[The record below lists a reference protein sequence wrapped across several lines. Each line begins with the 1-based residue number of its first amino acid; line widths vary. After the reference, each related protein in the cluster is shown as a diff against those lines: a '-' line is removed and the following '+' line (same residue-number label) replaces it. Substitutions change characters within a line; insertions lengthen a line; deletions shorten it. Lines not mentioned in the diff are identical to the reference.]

1 MTKSD
6 PSRQELQESEERYK
20 KLINSLP
27 HGLSIVQHNEIVFV
41 NKAALEMFGY
51 DDYEELVGK
60 KGTFPLFREEKE
72 DIYEKCLKLL
82 NDEIQG
88 PLHYKTL
95 AVRKDGTVFEVETYV
110 SKIIYKGWRALQV
123 VNMDISDKV
132 EAEKN
137 YQRILDS
144 IADPLNVINEDLEL
158 VYANEPLKD
167 WIENLGL
174 NEDFIGKKINK
185 VFPFLKDKTIDE
197 YKKVFNN
204 GETLVS
210 NEFVEIEDRT
220 FYTETRKIPIV
231 EHNEVSQVLTI
242 IRDFTERRQY
252 EEKLKASEEKY
263 RHLFENSPY
272 FILLIDETLKI
283 IDCNKK
289 TEEIIGYPKEDLIGK
304 SLLEIP
310 FLSPEK
316 EGIFKKRA
324 QKILNGVSLDPR
336 ELRIRKKS
344 GELIWIKSK
353 PSLMTM
359 RGKKY
364 IHLIGQDITKSKKR
378 KRKLKI
384 NQFAIDHT
392 SIEVF
397 WINQK
402 GEFEYVNKAAC
413 ENLGYTYEELTDM
426 SVPDIDP
433 VHNLQKYNETWDQMK
448 KKGTYTFETKHKSQN
463 GRIYP
468 VRVSINYLNYKGK
481 ELSIAFAID
490 LTEQKKTKENL
501 KASEEKYRLLFR
513 NSPYSIFLINMEG
526 KIVDCNPATVD
537 LFGFSKE
544 EIIGSSHRELAIHPE
559 KNVNTFIKRFVKL
572 IKGESVEPIET
583 QLYTKNKELIWV
595 HIRSSLIKIDK
606 DIYIQ
611 TIIQN
616 IDKRKRAESEL
627 KKLNK
632 IKSELLKRTSHELKT
647 PLVSIKGF
655 TNLLTEFYSQE
666 FNEDIMSYI
675 GEIKN
680 ACNRLEDLIKDIL
693 QTSKLKSGDKVI
705 QKSEINLTKLIKDT
719 VDQLK
724 GFIKLRKH
732 QIKMDLEQDIN
743 VKCEKEKIADL
754 ISNLLSNAIKY
765 TPPKGLIKISSK
777 LEDDYVVIS
786 IQDSGIGLNESEK
799 ESIFTQFGKIERY
812 GQGFDVISEGSGLG
826 LYISKKIIELH
837 NGRIWVE
844 SDGRNKGSTFY
855 FSLPRME

>member
-6 PSRQELQESEERYK
+6 PSRQELKESEERYK

-51 DDYEELVGK
+51 DDYDELVGK
-60 KGTFPLFREEKE
+60 KGTFPLFKQEKE
-72 DIYEKCLKLL
+72 EIYKKCLKLL

-95 AVRKDGTVFEVETYV
+95 AVRKDGTVFHIEAYV

-123 VNMDISDKV
+123 INMDLSDK
-132 EAEKN
+132 
-137 YQRILDS
+137 
-144 IADPLNVINEDLEL
+144 LE
-158 VYANEPLKD
+158 
-167 WIENLGL
+167 
-174 NEDFIGKKINK
+174 
-185 VFPFLKDKTIDE
+185 
-197 YKKVFNN
+197 
-204 GETLVS
+204 
-210 NEFVEIEDRT
+210 
-220 FYTETRKIPIV
+220 
-231 EHNEVSQVLTI
+231 
-242 IRDFTERRQY
+242 
-252 EEKLKASEEKY
+252 SEEKY
-263 RHLFENSPY
+263 QHLFENSPY
-272 FILLIDETLKI
+272 FIILLNETLKI

-289 TEEIIGYPKEDLIGK
+289 TEEIIGYSKDELIGK
-304 SLLEIP
+304 NILDLAVI
-310 FLSPEK
+310 LSEK
-316 EGIFKKRA
+316 QELFKKRA
-324 QKILNGVSLDPR
+324 KKLLNGESLKPR
-336 ELRIRKKS
+336 EFQIRKKN

-353 PSLMTM
+353 TSLMTI
-359 RGKKY
+359 RNKTFV
-364 IHLIGQDITKSKKR
+364 HLIGQDITKSKKR

-397 WINQK
+397 WINPK

-413 ENLGYTYEELTDM
+413 ENLGYTYEELTNM

-433 VHNLQKYNETWDQMK
+433 VHHLLIYNQMWDKMK
-448 KKGTYTFETKHKSQN
+448 KKGTYTFETKHKSKD

-468 VRVSINYLNYKGK
+468 VRVSINYLNYHGK
-481 ELSIAFAID
+481 ELNIAFAID
-490 LTEQKKTKENL
+490 LTEQKKAKEKL
-501 KASEEKYRLLFR
+501 KTSEEKYRSLFR

-526 KIVDCNPATVD
+526 KIIDCNQATVE

-544 EIIGSSHRELAIHPE
+544 EIIGSSHRELAIHPQE
-559 KNVNTFIKRFVKL
+559 NINTFIKRFVKL
-572 IKGESVEPIET
+572 IQGESIEPIET
-583 QLYTKNKELIWV
+583 QLYAKNKKLIWV
-595 HIRSSLIKIDK
+595 HIRSSLIKIDQ
-606 DIYIQ
+606 DYYIQ
-611 TIIQN
+611 SIIEN
-616 IDKRKRAESEL
+616 IDKRKRAEREL

-655 TNLLTEFYSQE
+655 TNLLTQFYSHE
-666 FNEDIMSYI
+666 FNEDILSYL
-675 GEIKN
+675 GEIEN

-693 QTSKLKSGDKVI
+693 QTSKLKSGDKAI
-705 QKSEINLTKLIKDT
+705 QKSDVNLPKLIRET
-719 VDQLK
+719 VDHLK
-724 GFIKLRKH
+724 GFIKLRNH
-732 QIKMDLEQDIN
+732 QLKVDLDQNLN
-743 VKCEKEKIADL
+743 VKCEREKITDL

-765 TPPKGLIKISSK
+765 TPPNGLIEINSK

-786 IQDSGIGLNESEK
+786 IQDSGIGLTESEK
-799 ESIFTQFGKIERY
+799 EAIFTQFGKIERY
-812 GQGFDVISEGSGLG
+812 GQGFDVVSEGSGLG